1 MLVMV
6 RRGLARICCVEV
18 IQKEKKMPVKGRYCK
33 FAVGLL
39 LKFNLQE
46 IQVVPW
52 LLKVAQDRWKLLE
65 LQAGDVDVQG
75 LILKFMFKFKN

>member
-1 MLVMV
+1 M
-6 RRGLARICCVEV
+6 EV
-18 IQKEKKMPVKGRYCK
+18 IQKEKKMPVKVRYCK

-65 LQAGDVDVQG
+65 LQAGDVDVQENNCQEFTQKS
-75 LILKFMFKFKN
+75 LITWDGKI